1 MWPDYYIPW
10 YWKLGP
16 YLIYDTGRTIFYVV
30 FLKFLIAQI
39 PEKMKGLGIGLMLAF
54 SSLIK
59 LIISEWERKIV
70 FTVCY
75 DVPTVVLFV
84 VLFVTVDVL
93 SKRYKLRERSKEI
106 NIHAIAEEHYERYL
120 DQEEQFLRENPQ
132 YRDASN
138 SESSSDDTSC
148 SD

>member
-1 MWPDYYIPW
+1 MVLETGPLSHFWH
-10 YWKLGP
+10 WKNNILCC
-16 YLIYDTGRTIFYVV
+16 

-59 LIISEWERKIV
+59 LIISEWERHLS

-84 VLFVTVDVL
+84 VLFVTIDIL
-93 SKRYKLRERSKEI
+93 SKRYKLRERNREI
-106 NIHAIAEEHYERYL
+106 NIRAIAEEHYERYL
-120 DQEEQFLRENPQ
+120 DQEEEFLRENPQ
-132 YRDASN
+132 YRDTLN
-138 SESSSDDTSC
+138 SEYFSDDNSC

>member
-1 MWPDYYIPW
+1 M
-10 YWKLGP
+10 
-16 YLIYDTGRTIFYVV
+16 
-30 FLKFLIAQI
+30 
-39 PEKMKGLGIGLMLAF
+39 
-54 SSLIK
+54 
-59 LIISEWERKIV
+59 
-70 FTVCY
+70 CY

-84 VLFVTVDVL
+84 VLFVIVDVL
-93 SKRYKLRERSKEI
+93 SKLYKLRERNREI

-132 YRDASN
+132 YRDTLS